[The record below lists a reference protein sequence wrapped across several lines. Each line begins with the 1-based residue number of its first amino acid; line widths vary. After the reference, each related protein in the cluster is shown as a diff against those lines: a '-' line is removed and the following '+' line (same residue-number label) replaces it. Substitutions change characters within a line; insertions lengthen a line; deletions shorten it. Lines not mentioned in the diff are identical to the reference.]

1 MKSEWILSKDVRE
14 YIEQIQYVFT
24 DQEEASILYQHPT
37 MSRKDKRMQLK
48 KLADR
53 TEDQRLKTEIL
64 SYLKEEQKELEAFQ
78 KLEPGMVFG
87 YGCDEDGFDSEIY
100 NICTNYEAAR
110 QQGMMEDFG
119 LTFHVTKIPISS
131 EAKLDDPG
139 KWRSVYFEPDGEILS
154 TDTVWRE
161 KRKFLYGEIPVMIP
175 HPFHQGEAVYNVL
188 TEQYGIVMDQVQK
201 PTDKLHVAV
210 LEEGKWLPVQEMSS
224 CVLEFEELPMTDV
237 RQEIFEAV
245 NAIMNQ
251 DMNALY
257 QLQEA
262 MRRWNVWIDY
272 KGENA

>member
-1 MKSEWILSKDVRE
+1 
-14 YIEQIQYVFT
+14 
-24 DQEEASILYQHPT
+24 
-37 MSRKDKRMQLK
+37 
-48 KLADR
+48 
-53 TEDQRLKTEIL
+53 
-64 SYLKEEQKELEAFQ
+64 
-78 KLEPGMVFG
+78 
-87 YGCDEDGFDSEIY
+87 
-100 NICTNYEAAR
+100 
-110 QQGMMEDFG
+110 
-119 LTFHVTKIPISS
+119 
-131 EAKLDDPG
+131 
-139 KWRSVYFEPDGEILS
+139 
-154 TDTVWRE
+154 
-161 KRKFLYGEIPVMIP
+161 MIP

>member
-14 YIEQIQYVFT
+14 YVKQIGYAFT
-24 DQEEASILYQHPT
+24 DQEEAAILYQHPT
-37 MSRKDKRMQLK
+37 MSWKDKRMRLRE
-48 KLADR
+48 LADR

-64 SYLKEEQKELEAFQ
+64 SYLKEEQEELEAFQ
-78 KLEPGMVFG
+78 KSEPGMMFAYV
-87 YGCDEDGFDSEIY
+87 YDEKGFNSHIH

-110 QQGMMEDFG
+110 QQGMKEDFG
-119 LTFHVTKIPISS
+119 LTFHVTKIPILS
-131 EAKLDDPG
+131 EAKLGNPG

-154 TDTVWRE
+154 TDTIWRE
-161 KRKFLYGEIPVMIP
+161 KREFLYGQMPVMIP

-188 TEQYGIVMDQVQK
+188 TKQYGIVMDRVQK

-210 LEEGKWLPVQEMSS
+210 LKEGKWLPVQEMST

-251 DMNALY
+251 DRNALY

-272 KGENA
+272 KGENI